1 MAPYTTAAFLQEA
14 GGRVEAAA
22 RFERA
27 AGDGP
32 DASRGVWCLSV
43 RLYTEQG
50 PLDLLGAHLPV
61 FPVRDAVKFPRA
73 LRALSGGADSLWRF
87 VAENPEAF
95 PFAVWYFS
103 DLGTVGSLRH
113 RQVWLP

>member
-1 MAPYTTAAFLQEA
+1 MVPYTAAAFLQEA
-14 GGRVEAAA
+14 GGRVEASA

-43 RLYTEQG
+43 RLYTGQG

-95 PFAVWYFS
+95 P
-103 DLGTVGSLRH
+103 
-113 RQVWLP
+113 LPRRKL